1 MLNSLAEYTINTI
14 PTNAIVAASIFI
26 SMVIVLLPTPIR
38 IDFITQAD
46 QISVIL
52 TPTAITNEATII
64 NNNISPPFL
73 IKL

>member
-38 IDFITQAD
+38 IDFITPAA

-64 NNNISPPFL
+64 NNNIFYLLS
-73 IKL
+73 